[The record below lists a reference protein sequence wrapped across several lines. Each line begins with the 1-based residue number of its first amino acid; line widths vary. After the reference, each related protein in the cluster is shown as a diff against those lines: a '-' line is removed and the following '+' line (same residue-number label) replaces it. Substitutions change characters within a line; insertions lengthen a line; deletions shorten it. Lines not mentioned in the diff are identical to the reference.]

1 MEAADGERAMSAALE
16 LVTTAAPRGGER
28 MVDADDRLLAHLALL
43 EREWHDAEVFGNDWR
58 YAHRCHPQYLRIGSA
73 PRVAIGASTC
83 EAFAIQVLQPGTVML
98 TCHVALSRAGVA
110 TASVGW
116 RTSIW
121 QWFGGR
127 WCVRFR
133 QDTPV
138 GQGALAVAPDSHTPS
153 QAGGS
158 LS

>member
-1 MEAADGERAMSAALE
+1 MSAAFE
-16 LVTTAAPRGGER
+16 LVTTTVATTATTAPRGGER

-58 YAHRCHPQYLRIGSA
+58 YAHRCHPQYLRIGTA

-98 TCHVALSRAGVA
+98 TCHVALTRAGVA
-110 TASVGW
+110 TTSVVW

-133 QDTPV
+133 QDTPA
-138 GQGALAVAPDSHTPS
+138 GQGAAAAAAHASS
-153 QAGGS
+153 SAS
-158 LS
+158 LP